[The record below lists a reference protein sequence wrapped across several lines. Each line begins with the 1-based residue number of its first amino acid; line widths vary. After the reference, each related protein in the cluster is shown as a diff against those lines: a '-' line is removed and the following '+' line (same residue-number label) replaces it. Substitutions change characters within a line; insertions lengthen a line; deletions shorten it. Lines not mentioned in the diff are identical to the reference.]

1 MLKDKI
7 KSLIAK
13 GTEGKDNKK
22 KIENMVE
29 FIIILIITIIVI
41 NVIWNGDKKETKDD
55 VSDDSKKLASV
66 SENTV
71 ENTSN
76 VEEDDMEKDL
86 ENILSKINGVG
97 EVKVLITYS
106 QTSQI
111 IPIYNEETSQKDT
124 EEKDTNGGERKTV
137 EKDVK
142 KDIIYKEENGEKVP
156 ITQSVVS
163 PKIQGAIITAK
174 GASNA
179 EVKTNIIEAVEAVTR
194 ASDT

>member
-22 KIENMVE
+22 KIENMVV

-76 VEEDDMEKDL
+76 VEEDDMEKVL
-86 ENILSKINGVG
+86 NILEISLGNEGIRQVIDNKLQLNRNIDKEIE
-97 EVKVLITYS
+97 EV
-106 QTSQI
+106 
-111 IPIYNEETSQKDT
+111 
-124 EEKDTNGGERKTV
+124 ER
-137 EKDVK
+137 
-142 KDIIYKEENGEKVP
+142 
-156 ITQSVVS
+156 
-163 PKIQGAIITAK
+163 
-174 GASNA
+174 
-179 EVKTNIIEAVEAVTR
+179 
-194 ASDT
+194 

>member
-7 KSLIAK
+7 KSLIDK

-22 KIENMVE
+22 KIENMVV
-29 FIIILIITIIVI
+29 FIIILIITIIAI
-41 NVIWNGDKKETKDD
+41 NVIWNGDKRKTKEN
-55 VSDDSKKLASV
+55 VSDDNKKLALTN
-66 SENTV
+66 ENK
-71 ENTSN
+71 
-76 VEEDDMEKDL
+76 VEEVSSIEEKDMERDL

-124 EEKDTNGGERKTV
+124 KEKDINGGERNTV
-137 EKDVK
+137 EKDIK
-142 KDIIYKEENGEKVP
+142 KDIIYKEENGKKIP
-156 ITQSVVS
+156 ITQSIVN

-174 GASNA
+174 GAKNI
-179 EVKTNIIEAVEAVTR
+179 EVKRNIIEAVEAVTR
-194 ASDT
+194 ISNT

>member
-7 KSLIAK
+7 KSLIDK

-22 KIENMVE
+22 KIENMVV
-29 FIIILIITIIVI
+29 FIIILIITIIAI
-41 NVIWNGDKKETKDD
+41 NVIWNGDKRKTKEN
-55 VSDDSKKLASV
+55 VSDDNKKLALTN
-66 SENTV
+66 ENK
-71 ENTSN
+71 
-76 VEEDDMEKDL
+76 VEEVSSIEEKDMERDL

-124 EEKDTNGGERKTV
+124 KEKDTNGGERNTV
-137 EKDVK
+137 EKDIK
-142 KDIIYKEENGEKVP
+142 KDIIYKEENGKKIP
-156 ITQSVVS
+156 ITQSIVS

-174 GASNA
+174 GAKNI
-179 EVKTNIIEAVEAVTR
+179 EVKRNIIEAVEAVTR
-194 ASDT
+194 ISNT

>member
-22 KIENMVE
+22 KIENMVV

-86 ENILSKINGVG
+86 GNILSKINGVG

>member
-22 KIENMVE
+22 KIENMVV

-124 EEKDTNGGERKTV
+124 EEKDTNGVERKTV